1 MGPLKG
7 LKVVEMTGLGPGPFC
22 AMMLGDMGADVVRID
37 RPNSESIEG
46 DPLTNINARSRR
58 SIALNLKT
66 DAGQDAALKL
76 ISQADVLIEGFRP
89 GVMERLGLGPEETLA
104 KNPRLVYGRMTGW
117 GQDGPLANAAGHDIN
132 YLAITGALHAIGSK
146 KAPVPP
152 LNIIADFGGG
162 GMLLLV
168 GILAAIYEV
177 RSSGK
182 GQVVDAGMSDGVPL
196 LLGSVYT
203 RLAQGSWLDQREA
216 NLLDGGAYFYSVYEC
231 SDGKFISL
239 GSIEPQF
246 HALLLEKL
254 DLTHDPLFQDQ
265 LDPRGWPAAKEK
277 LAGIF
282 RTKSR
287 DYWDSVFAGTDVCYG
302 PVLSIKEAFEHSHNK
317 ARKTFMEIDGNKQAS
332 PAPRFSRTPQARP
345 TQPPRP
351 GQNNMEILMDWGF
364 SSNDIR
370 ALEDAGAL

>member
-1 MGPLKG
+1 
-7 LKVVEMTGLGPGPFC
+7 
-22 AMMLGDMGADVVRID
+22 
-37 RPNSESIEG
+37 
-46 DPLTNINARSRR
+46 
-58 SIALNLKT
+58 
-66 DAGQDAALKL
+66 
-76 ISQADVLIEGFRP
+76 
-89 GVMERLGLGPEETLA
+89 
-104 KNPRLVYGRMTGW
+104 
-117 GQDGPLANAAGHDIN
+117 
-132 YLAITGALHAIGSK
+132 
-146 KAPVPP
+146 
-152 LNIIADFGGG
+152 
-162 GMLLLV
+162 
-168 GILAAIYEV
+168 
-177 RSSGK
+177 
-182 GQVVDAGMSDGVPL
+182 VPL

-231 SDGKFISL
+231 LGGKFISL

-265 LDPRGWPAAKEK
+265 RDPHGWPAAKEK
-277 LAGIF
+277 LASIF

-287 DYWDSVFAGTDVCYG
+287 DHWDSVFAGTDVCYG

-317 ARKTFMEIDGNKQAS
+317 ARKTFIEIGGNKQAS
-332 PAPRFSRTPQARP
+332 PAPRFSRTPQATP

-364 SSNDIR
+364 SSNDIQ